1 MWDAGIGD
9 WVKTYEIRLET
20 WLSAMK
26 EAEEIAGSESRST
39 EFSLSA
45 YMRESWET
53 GRFWLNYAGRK
64 SWAFDIIFW
73 KYLDEKFFGQR
84 EDSIEKNDLWKTRVH
99 LLSKNAR
106 DAMEL
111 FVERKLEEIKER
123 KLVEWEPEAAK
134 SRLAEV
140 YFGSALHIHH

>member
-1 MWDAGIGD
+1 MP
-9 WVKTYEIRLET
+9 
-20 WLSAMK
+20 
-26 EAEEIAGSESRST
+26 
-39 EFSLSA
+39 
-45 YMRESWET
+45 
-53 GRFWLNYAGRK
+53 GRK
-64 SWAFDIIFW
+64 SWAFDTIFW
-73 KYLDEKFFGQR
+73 KYLDERFFGQR

-106 DAMEL
+106 DAMEP

-123 KLVEWEPEAAK
+123 KLVEWGPEAAK